1 MTTIRVTD
9 ITDELC
15 MTYEGGEA
23 LLARLRPALVNS
35 DPVTVDFE
43 GTRVHMSP
51 FFNASIAALLKD
63 YSREDLRKKLHI
75 RNLPGQAVQTLNRC
89 LDVGEQYFH
98 NPAYQH
104 ALDEAVKQIEAE
116 A

>member
-1 MTTIRVTD
+1 MTIQVAD
-9 ITDELC
+9 IVDELC
-15 MTYEGGEA
+15 ITYEDGEA

-43 GTRVHMSP
+43 GTRLHMSP

-63 YSREDLRKKLHI
+63 YSREDLREKLHI
-75 RNLPGQAVQTLNRC
+75 RNLPGQAVQTLIRC
-89 LDVGEQYFH
+89 LDVGEKYFH
-98 NPAYQH
+98 NPAYQQ
-104 ALDEAVKQIEAE
+104 ALDNAVEQVEAE